1 MQYIGAGLA
10 VGLFAMFAP
19 LTVAWLRS
27 VIAAVFLLAW
37 RRPWARGFLWGRG
50 AQTRAELGWA
60 LLFGSALVAMNSTF
74 YEAIARLPLGTT
86 VSLEFVG
93 PVIFA
98 AIGMTGLLG
107 KLSVVVAFVGVVLI
121 GGLGI
126 DLGDPAQ
133 LTGMFWSFV
142 AGAAWVLYMIL
153 GRKVAAAGRGMDAL
167 AVGMAF
173 GSFLQLP
180 FAWGEVALVAVSPK
194 GMGLAVTMAMCSSVI
209 PYVLEQVVLRGVT
222 APLFALLSALLP
234 VTSLLVGLVMLGQ
247 IPNWAEV
254 AGLVCVSVAVAM
266 SYRPQK

>member
-1 MQYIGAGLA
+1 
-10 VGLFAMFAP
+10 
-19 LTVAWLRS
+19 
-27 VIAAVFLLAW
+27 
-37 RRPWARGFLWGRG
+37 
-50 AQTRAELGWA
+50 
-60 LLFGSALVAMNSTF
+60 
-74 YEAIARLPLGTT
+74 
-86 VSLEFVG
+86 
-93 PVIFA
+93 
-98 AIGMTGLLG
+98 
-107 KLSVVVAFVGVVLI
+107 
-121 GGLGI
+121 
-126 DLGDPAQ
+126 
-133 LTGMFWSFV
+133 MFWSFV
-142 AGAAWVLYMIL
+142 AGVAWVLYMIL

-254 AGLVCVSVAVAM
+254 AGLVCVSAAVAM